1 MYLEPIFKSEDIKSQ
16 LPLESKKFNT
26 MERAWRRTMQLAFEN
41 PKVKV
46 LRTCLIKLLVQL
58 LETQHLRTLYCE
70 EHWRFKSQLL
80 G

>member
-41 PKVKV
+41 PKVNV
-46 LRTCLIKLLVQL
+46 LRTCLCELLVQL
-58 LETQHLRTLYCE
+58 LETQTEDSML
-70 EHWRFKSQLL
+70 
-80 G
+80 